1 MKTRSDFFVPY
12 MFLLPA
18 ISLLIIF
25 NFIPAIETVRESV
38 YAASFRRGVPPVYV
52 GLDNFRR
59 IFDDPVFWK
68 SVRVTLWFSLLVNP
82 LQTVLVLA
90 LGLALI
96 ANQRVRGIGFFR
108 SVYLL
113 PVAVS
118 INVTVVVWGLM
129 VDTNAGL
136 INGTLN
142 RLGLPQQA
150 FLISPDQALNT
161 IIMIISW
168 KGVPF
173 WALFFLAALQ
183 GIPTSVL
190 EAAAIDGANR
200 WQSLTRI
207 TIPLLRPVILFVLVS
222 DTIVNFTL
230 FIPVHLLTQGGPQLS
245 TNLVMY
251 EAYRRGFIYGD
262 LGSSSVMLTVMLI
275 VVLFVIGLQFIL
287 LRPTR

>member
-82 LQTVLVLA
+82 LQTILA